1 MIANRL
7 LLSFLLLLMA
17 APVTLAQS
25 AKDSIPPGIDA
36 DGGVGVM
43 PAMQFDVVSF
53 KRCPDGAVGS
63 RIQSPTSD
71 LFAYRCLPIQ
81 QLIYY
86 AYTTAEHP
94 FLMSGEPAWVDTE
107 PYDFEAKLEPEDVTA
122 FHKLNLAT
130 RRMMIRRV
138 LAKELKLTMHSDPT
152 PHSVYDLVVGK
163 GDLKL
168 TPYKADEPITL
179 PNGDTVQGVGVNVG
193 PDGVAYYHGETMSQ
207 FAEAIET
214 RVGRQVIDKTKIPG
228 RFNFTTFMPP
238 EHYSPAMENADD
250 SPIPKIFDGVK
261 ALGLNLV
268 SAKEVTGGLVI
279 DHIERPPEN

>member
-1 MIANRL
+1 MRIVAL
-7 LLSFLLLLMA
+7 AMVLGVGLSA
-17 APVTLAQS
+17 WAQA
-25 AKDSIPPGIDA
+25 AKDTIPPGIDA
-36 DGGVGVM
+36 DGQVGVM

-53 KRCPDGAVGS
+53 KRCPDGVVGPAKLVS
-63 RIQSPTSD
+63 SPTSD
-71 LFAYRCLPIQ
+71 SVGYHCQPIQ
-81 QLIYY
+81 TILYF
-86 AYTTAEHP
+86 AYTTSEHP

-107 PYDFEAKLEPEDVTA
+107 PYDFQAKLAPEDVEA
-122 FHKLNLAT
+122 FHKLNLAS

-138 LAKELKLTMHSDPT
+138 LAEELKLTAHPDPT

-163 GDLKL
+163 GELKL
-168 TPYKADEPITL
+168 TPYKADEPISL
-179 PNGDTVQGVGVNVG
+179 PNGDTVQGVGVNAG
-193 PDGVAYYHGETMSQ
+193 PDGIAYYHGETMNQ

-238 EHYSPAMENADD
+238 EHYSPSMETADD

-268 SAKEVTGGLVI
+268 SAKEVTGGLVL